1 MVNGGGRNGN
11 AGRCLG
17 LALGVGVL
25 ALEAAPTIQEV
36 GFFSMENLYYFTTCS
51 LVNFTVPLL

>member
-1 MVNGGGRNGN
+1 MVAERYGN

-25 ALEAAPTIQEV
+25 SFGSRVYGAT
-36 GFFSMENLYYFTTCS
+36 FSMENLYYFTTCS